1 MADLD
6 FDELDKQVNALM
18 GKVNSGYTTT
28 ADEDVVK
35 NLDIKPTL
43 KDDESP
49 KFQKVSVA
57 AEKLGGMSLEAHDD
71 DENVLTIVDDKE
83 AGRADDEH
91 PIAVKN
97 NSTPTVEKP
106 KSDDEVPSE
115 KPERDEGIPERK
127 SISTP
132 RPSSGRFLDMV
143 NPKSDM
149 RNVAVPDRPSGALVT
164 DRPGSNLI
172 TGDSTRGKL
181 IQPIISDIKK
191 PDTMQPK
198 VSREGR
204 VLQSANLGV
213 ASGSKDNTQPVTS
226 PFLPDAKVDK
236 RPLGGEGV
244 GAKKDHHSDYKS
256 KEFESDDID
265 SSSLFGVGDLNKS
278 RNEVDMQRMLDASK
292 FATGTP
298 EEEHASELSIIEKV
312 EVKAP
317 EAPKP
322 PKSLQEVES
331 ADTGVKEHVKAPVEI
346 TTDTAPGAEYDI
358 NKVDPKDREKILG
371 AKKKPRG
378 IPMTS
383 ILIVL
388 ATVVV
393 ISAGLGF
400 LFLFRQ

>member
-97 NSTPTVEKP
+97 NSTPAVEEP
-106 KSDDEVPSE
+106 KNEDEALSE

-132 RPSSGRFLDMV
+132 RPSNGRFLDMV

-164 DRPGSNLI
+164 GRSGANLA
-172 TGDSTRGKL
+172 TNNSSRGKL
-181 IQPIISDIKK
+181 IQPVIHDIKK
-191 PDTMQPK
+191 PDTIQSK
-198 VSREGR
+198 ASREGR
-204 VLQSANLGV
+204 VLQPASAG
-213 ASGSKDNTQPVTS
+213 KDNTPPVTS

-236 RPLGGEGV
+236 RPLGGEGI